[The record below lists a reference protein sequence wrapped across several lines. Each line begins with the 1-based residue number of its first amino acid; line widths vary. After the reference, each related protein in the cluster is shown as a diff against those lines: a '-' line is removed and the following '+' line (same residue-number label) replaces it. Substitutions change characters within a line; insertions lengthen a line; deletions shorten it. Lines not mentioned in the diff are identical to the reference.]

1 MKETSLVKPLGHR
14 DPLVTCIQTEFIS
27 TLRGNKTK
35 EVRTKKTKIV
45 TRIIYLNR
53 RNLKKK

>member
-35 EVRTKKTKIV
+35 EVRTKKKQ
-45 TRIIYLNR
+45 
-53 RNLKKK
+53 K